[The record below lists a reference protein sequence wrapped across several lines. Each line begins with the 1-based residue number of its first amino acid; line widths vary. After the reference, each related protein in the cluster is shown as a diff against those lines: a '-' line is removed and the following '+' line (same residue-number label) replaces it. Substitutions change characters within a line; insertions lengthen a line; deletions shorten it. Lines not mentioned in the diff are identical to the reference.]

1 MNEKKAA
8 AYAIMQR
15 PFDRLEVFMETNIK
29 RRKAIINWINKNKG
43 LFFILP
49 WIIGVAWFQF
59 YPFAKSF
66 IYSFTNYTLLNQ
78 PKFVGLTNYIRL
90 FTQDM
95 EFWPSLRVTG
105 IYALVVVPFKLAF
118 ALLIALILNMK
129 IKGIGLFRTLYY
141 LPSILGGSVAIAVV
155 WKILFMRDGA
165 INGLLAYVGIGPID
179 WIGDPKTALLTICI
193 LSIWQF
199 GSSMVLFLAALKQVP
214 QSLYEAAIIDGAGK
228 LQCFFKITLPII
240 TSILFF
246 NLIMQMINAL
256 QEFTSAFIITGGGP
270 MKSTYVLGMK
280 LYTDAFKYY
289 KMGYASALSWIM
301 FFIII
306 CMTLLVFRS
315 SSAWVY
321 YEDGGDF

>member
-1 MNEKKAA
+1 MAKKL
-8 AYAIMQR
+8 R
-15 PFDRLEVFMETNIK
+15 
-29 RRKAIINWINKNKG
+29 KNKG

-49 WIIGVAWFQF
+49 WIIGLLWFQL
-59 YPFAKSF
+59 YPFVKSF
-66 IYSFTNYTLLNQ
+66 YYSFTNYSMLNDA
-78 PKFVGLTNYIRL
+78 KFVGLTNYIRL
-90 FTQDM
+90 FTTDM
-95 EFWPSLRVTG
+95 EFGPSLRITA
-105 IYALVVVPFKLAF
+105 IYALIVVPCKLAF
-118 ALLIALILNMK
+118 ALMIAMLLNMK

-165 INGLLAYVGIGPID
+165 INGLLAKIGLSSVD
-179 WIGDPKTALLTICI
+179 WIGSPNTALGTICV
-193 LSIWQF
+193 LSVWQF

-214 QSLYEAAIIDGAGK
+214 QSLYEAAIIDGSNK
-228 LQCFFKITLPII
+228 VQRFFSITLPMI
-240 TSILFF
+240 TPILFF

-301 FFIII
+301 FVIII
-306 CMTLLVFRS
+306 CLSLLVFRS
-315 SSAWVY
+315 STAWVY
-321 YEDGGDF
+321 YEDGGEF

>member
-1 MNEKKAA
+1 MIKA
-8 AYAIMQR
+8 
-15 PFDRLEVFMETNIK
+15 LK
-29 RRKAIINWINKNKG
+29 KNKG
-43 LFFILP
+43 IFFILP
-49 WIIGVAWFQF
+49 WIIGLIWFQL
-59 YPFAKSF
+59 YPFVKSF
-66 IYSFTNYTLLNQ
+66 YYSFTDYAMLNEAE
-78 PKFVGLTNYIRL
+78 FVGLKNYIRL
-90 FTQDM
+90 FTTDM
-95 EFWPSLRVTG
+95 EFWPSLRVTAA
-105 IYALVVVPFKLAF
+105 YALIVVPCKLAF
-118 ALLIALILNMK
+118 ALAIAMLLNMK
-129 IKGIGLFRTLYY
+129 VKGIGLFRTLYY

-165 INGLLAYVGIGPID
+165 INNLLANIGIGPID
-179 WIGDPKTALLTICI
+179 WIGHPKTALGTICV
-193 LSIWQF
+193 LSVWQF

-214 QSLYEAAIIDGAGK
+214 QSLYEAAIIDGSNSV
-228 LQCFFKITLPII
+228 QRFFKITLPMI
-240 TSILFF
+240 TPILFF

-301 FFIII
+301 FVIII
-306 CMTLLVFRS
+306 SMTLLVFRS

>member
-1 MNEKKAA
+1 MLK
-8 AYAIMQR
+8 R
-15 PFDRLEVFMETNIK
+15 IK
-29 RRKAIINWINKNKG
+29 KNKG

-49 WIIGVAWFQF
+49 WIVGLLWFQM
-59 YPFAKSF
+59 YPFVKSLY
-66 IYSFTNYTLLNQ
+66 YSFTNYTMLKDA
-78 PKFVGLTNYIRL
+78 KFVGLTNYIRL
-90 FTQDM
+90 LTTDL
-95 EFWPSLRVTG
+95 EFWPSFRVTA
-105 IYALVVVPFKLAF
+105 IYALIVVPCKLAF
-118 ALLIALILNMK
+118 ALMIAMILNIK

-165 INGLLAYVGIGPID
+165 INGLLGKLGIGAVD
-179 WIGDPKTALLTICI
+179 WIGSPDTALGTICV
-193 LSIWQF
+193 LSVWQF

-214 QSLYEAAIIDGAGK
+214 QSLYEAAIIDGSNK
-228 LQCFFKITLPII
+228 TQRFFYITLPMI
-240 TSILFF
+240 TPILFF
-246 NLIMQMINAL
+246 NLIMQLINAM

-301 FFIII
+301 FVVII
-306 CMTLLVFRS
+306 CLTMLVFRS

-321 YEDGGDF
+321 YEDEGEF